1 MLGISTILLYIPSL
15 ILMGIS
21 YGNRGR
27 YTPLIRGGG
36 TALFGLYW
44 ITRIPAFLGG
54 TEPDVVNAIMALLG
68 VFFFL
73 FISYHFLLDF
83 RWGEDTRT
91 LEWVMRTSFITG
103 LAYLMFEN
111 IQITQGV
118 IIYVVALLTFYVLI
132 LFGHDLT
139 MEPGLPTA
147 IGDGVTIISADT
159 SDITI
164 TIVFA
169 CTAALA
175 LFLFS
180 AAIFATE
187 TNRDEWLPWARREI
201 VRNRNGNLLQRS
213 RSNGIINMMKLSDR
227 QRKWGAFLIVIPIIF
242 ITNIFRNV
250 GVIAVVFG
258 GIMDFYVAHNYYA
271 KFMSL
276 GMMMFLTWVLFEYL
290 PELQENLIGLF
301 DLTKRVRKGMI
312 RNGRVDMR
320 YLRGDHHSS
329 SSR

>member
-1 MLGISTILLYIPSL
+1 MIGISTILLYIPSM
-15 ILMGIS
+15 ILMGVS
-21 YGNRGR
+21 YNDRGR

-36 TALFGLYW
+36 TALFSLYW
-44 ITRIPAFLGG
+44 ITQIPAFLGG
-54 TEPDVVNAIMALLG
+54 PEPDIVNAIMSLLG

-73 FISYHFLLDF
+73 FITYHFLLDF
-83 RWGEDTRT
+83 RWGEDTKA
-91 LEWVMRTSFITG
+91 LQWVVRTSLITG
-103 LAYLMFEN
+103 WAYLILEN
-111 IQITQGV
+111 VQITQGV
-118 IIYVVALLTFYVLI
+118 IIYVVALLTYYILI
-132 LFGHDLT
+132 LLGHDII
-139 MEPGLPTA
+139 MEAGLPTA
-147 IGDGVTIISADT
+147 IGDGVTIFSADPN
-159 SDITI
+159 DITI

-180 AAIFATE
+180 GAIFATE
-187 TNRDEWLPWARREI
+187 TNKDEWRPWARREI
-201 VRNRNGNLLQRS
+201 RRNRNGNMFQRS
-213 RSNGIINMMKLSDR
+213 RRNGIINMMKLSDR
-227 QRKWGAFLIVIPIIF
+227 QRKWRAFLIVIPIIF

-258 GIMDFYVAHNYYA
+258 GVMDFYVAHNYYA

-312 RNGRVDMR
+312 KNGRVDLK
-320 YLRGDHHSS
+320 YLTKKGEQ
-329 SSR
+329 

>member
-1 MLGISTILLYIPSL
+1 M
-15 ILMGIS
+15 ILMGVS
-21 YGNRGR
+21 YNDRGR

-36 TALFGLYW
+36 TALFSLYW

-54 TEPDVVNAIMALLG
+54 PEPDIVNAIMSLLG

-73 FISYHFLLDF
+73 FITYHFLLDF
-83 RWGEDTRT
+83 RWGEDTRA

-103 LAYLMFEN
+103 WAYLILEN
-111 IQITQGV
+111 VQITQSV
-118 IIYVVALLTFYVLI
+118 IIYVVALLTYHILI

-139 MEPGLPTA
+139 MEAGLPTA
-147 IGDGVTIISADT
+147 IGDGVTIFSADPN
-159 SDITI
+159 DITI

-180 AAIFATE
+180 GAIFATK
-187 TNRDEWLPWARREI
+187 TNREEWHPWAIREI
-201 VRNRNGNLLQRS
+201 RRNRNGNMFQRS
-213 RSNGIINMMKLSDR
+213 RRNGILNMMKLSDG
-227 QRKWGAFLIVIPIIF
+227 QRKWRAFLIVIPIIF

-258 GIMDFYVAHNYYA
+258 GVMDFYVAHNYYA

-320 YLRGDHHSS
+320 YLTKKGS
-329 SSR
+329 